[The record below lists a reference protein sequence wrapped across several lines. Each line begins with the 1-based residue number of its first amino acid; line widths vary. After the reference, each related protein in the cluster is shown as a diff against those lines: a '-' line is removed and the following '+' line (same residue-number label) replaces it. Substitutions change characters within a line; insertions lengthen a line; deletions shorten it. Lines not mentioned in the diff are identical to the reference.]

1 MYRIIFFLLLPAL
14 IFSQEKLTDLYL
26 NPILLNHN
34 WSSNSAKSILTLP
47 FIDDFSYDS
56 PIVDNDLWQKSSVFV
71 NRTYPINPPTIGVA
85 TFDGLDEFGL
95 ARDFSQS
102 SPSAPSDTLLSHAI
116 NLGLVDSAYFLFFYQ
131 PKGIGDQPQISDSL
145 ILEFKN
151 INGNW
156 DMIWYNTCD
165 TVINDFR
172 KKVIIIKSPNYL
184 TSSFQFRFR
193 NYATVSGNFDHWHID
208 YIKIDEFITSVDVD
222 ELNDMS
228 FVYNSP
234 SFLKRYS
241 EMPWTHFL
249 NYEISELEDSIDII
263 LRNNNASINV
273 DYQYTIFEY
282 NNPIYYYPIT
292 GPRNASVMDYNLI
305 GNFSFTNPPIDIQSN
320 VFTSFQPFDST
331 TFIVKNILNTA
342 PSDNKCNDTLNHTQ
356 NFHYYFSYDDGI
368 AESAY
373 GINVNGAK
381 IAYEFKLNRP
391 DTLRAIQ
398 MYFPQ
403 MLDSVTDIDFNLTV
417 WKDNNG
423 IPGDTFYSK
432 TVSPVH
438 SENGSFHTYYIDQ
451 PFQIVGTFYV
461 GWTQNTSDLLNIGFD
476 KNNEANQYMFYN
488 VGSGWNTS
496 AYAGSWM
503 IRPIVR
509 QEAIIPTV
517 SENREISIIYPNPSS
532 DIIFI
537 ETQVHSNITIYNIHG
552 VVVKKLTTSSSISS
566 LNISDLSPSVY
577 FVEIINKDEK
587 RYQKII
593 VK

>member
-1 MYRIIFFLLLPAL
+1 MNRILFLLLLPAL
-14 IFSQEKLTDLYL
+14 IFSQETLTDLSL
-26 NPILLNHN
+26 NPKLLNVD
-34 WSSNSAKSILTLP
+34 WSSNSSKPILSLP

-56 PIVDNDLWQKSSVFV
+56 PLVDNDLWEKSSVFV

-85 TFDGLDEFGL
+85 TFDGLDEYGL

-102 SPSAPSDTLLSHAI
+102 SLSAPSDTLLSKTI
-116 NLGLVDSAYFLFFYQ
+116 DLGGVDSAYFLFFYQ
-131 PKGIGDQPQISDSL
+131 PKGIGDQPQVSDSL
-145 ILEFKN
+145 ILEFKD

-156 DMIWYNTCD
+156 DMVWHNICD

-172 KKVIIIKSPNYL
+172 KKVIILKSSDYL
-184 TSSFQFRFR
+184 ASSFQFRFR
-193 NYATVSGNFDHWHID
+193 NYATISGNFDHWHID
-208 YIKIDEFITSVDVD
+208 YVKLDEFIAPIDIV

-249 NYEISELEDSIDII
+249 NYEMSELKDSIDII

-282 NNPIYYYPIT
+282 NNPYYYYPT
-292 GPRNASVMDYNLI
+292 SGPRNESVLDYDLT

-320 VFTSFQPFDST
+320 VFTSFQTSDTT
-331 TFIVKNILNTA
+331 TFIIKNIINTA
-342 PSDNKCNDTLNHTQ
+342 PSDNKSNDTLNHMQ

-381 IAYEFKLNRP
+381 LAYEFKLNRP
-391 DTLRAIQ
+391 DTLRAVQ

-403 MLDSVTDIDFNLTV
+403 MLDSVNDIDFNLTI
-417 WKDNNG
+417 WKDING
-423 IPGDTFYSK
+423 MPGDTLYSQ

-438 SENGSFHTYYIDQ
+438 STNGSFHTYYIDR
-451 PFQIVGTFYV
+451 PFRIVGTFYV
-461 GWTQNTSDLLNIGFD
+461 GWEQNTSDLLNIGFD

-496 AYAGSWM
+496 AYPGSWM
-503 IRPIVR
+503 IRPIVS
-509 QEAIIPTV
+509 QDAIISTI
-517 SENREISIIYPNPSS
+517 SEKREYSRIYPNPSS
-532 DIIFI
+532 EIIMI
-537 ETQVHSNITIYNIHG
+537 ETQACSNVSIYNAQG
-552 VVVKKLTTSSSISS
+552 VLVKKLRTSIPITGV
-566 LNISDLSPSVY
+566 NISDLSPSVY
-577 FVEIINKDEK
+577 FVEIISKDE
-587 RYQKII
+587 RRCQKMI
-593 VK
+593 VE